1 MYFENHNRLVAKP
14 HTIYTEFGVYD
25 LLNRPGLVIQHR
37 DPVSKSSGSR
47 YRIMDSNG
55 EVLAWIIH
63 LPSLFGRGDAIKA
76 QIVNKHGDVVLVI
89 TQPLSWRSSQLKVFL
104 PGYCSVRGDIL
115 RQIGT
120 VDLVGHVANRN
131 YQLSSRDFQNER
143 IVKFGDIYAYPRAVD
158 FPLYQNQNQTVMG
171 SVDIK
176 WTGLDKSKFG
186 RFPIYNVRF
195 HNEDEKF
202 PAKDLDFNQRAVL
215 LASAISIDFNY
226 LSRIEVV
233 KKKTKM
239 GDI

>member
-1 MYFENHNRLVAKP
+1 
-14 HTIYTEFGVYD
+14 
-25 LLNRPGLVIQHR
+25 
-37 DPVSKSSGSR
+37 
-47 YRIMDSNG
+47 MDSNG

-63 LPSLFGRGDAIKA
+63 LPSLFGRGDTIKA
-76 QIVNKHGDVVLVI
+76 QIVNTQGDVILVI

-120 VDLVGHVANRN
+120 VDLVGHIANRT
-131 YQLSSRDFQNER
+131 YRLSSRDFQNDR
-143 IVKFGDIYAYPRAVD
+143 IVKFGNIYAYPRAVD
-158 FPLYQNQNQTVMG
+158 FPLYQNQDQNQDLNQDLNQNVTG

-195 HNEDEKF
+195 YNEAEKV
-202 PAKDLDFNQRAVL
+202 PANDMDFNQRAVL

-226 LSRIEVV
+226 LSRIEVI
-233 KKKTKM
+233 KKTKM
-239 GDI
+239 DDI